1 LRQEGPGSRRAMKTD
16 RPSVPKLLAAALAVA
31 LLGLGPAPADEQAS
45 SGEHEQLDTEHIFGF
60 TEGAYIGEKGEQEIE
75 NTAVER
81 FGKSRPYSFIENET
95 AFRYVIPG
103 DIRFS
108 FGTLVEGYA
117 IEQGLGPSQRRGFGF
132 EGATGEVRWQPL
144 QQSKSFP
151 LDLTLSFSPQWS
163 RIDEATGEEA
173 DTYSGQAAIL
183 ATVRIVPDKL
193 FLGFNLI
200 CEPAITRDLDGWQND
215 SSFEV
220 SLAAAYA
227 VVADVFVGAEIRH
240 LNGSEQGL
248 FSSHALYFGPSLYAK
263 LSETFAIKVAWSEQ
277 VPDGPNG
284 RLDLENFERHQAVL
298 LLVKSF

>member
-1 LRQEGPGSRRAMKTD
+1 MESRVRAAHEKH
-16 RPSVPKLLAAALAVA
+16 RPFVSTLLAVPLAIA
-31 LLGLGPAPADEQAS
+31 ILGLGSLQA
-45 SGEHEQLDTEHIFGF
+45 HEATNRGGPEELDTEHIFGF
-60 TEGAYIGEKGEQEIE
+60 TEGAYIGEKGEKEIE

-81 FGKSRPYSFIENET
+81 FGKSRAYSFFENET

-117 IEQGLGPSQRRGFGF
+117 IQEGLGPSQRTGFGF

-144 QQSKSFP
+144 QQSKGLP

-163 RIDEATGEEA
+163 RIDDATGEEA

-183 ATVRIVPDKL
+183 AVAAIDPDKL
-193 FLGFNLI
+193 YVGFNFI
-200 CEPAITRDLDGWQND
+200 CEPAMTRDFDGWRNN
-215 SSFEV
+215 SSLEV

-227 VVADVFVGAEIRH
+227 VVPGIFAGAEIRH

-263 LSETFAIKVAWSEQ
+263 LSDTFAIKVAWSEQ
-277 VPDGPNG
+277 VPDGLNG
-284 RLDLENFERHQAVL
+284 RLDLENFARHQALL

>member
-1 LRQEGPGSRRAMKTD
+1 MKTY
-16 RPSVPKLLAAALAVA
+16 RPSVPKPLAVALAVA
-31 LLGLGPAPADEQAS
+31 LLGIGPAHADEEAKS
-45 SGEHEQLDTEHIFGF
+45 SEHEELDTEHIFGF

-81 FGKSRPYSFIENET
+81 FGKSRAYSFFENET

-103 DIRFS
+103 NIRFS
-108 FGTLVEGYA
+108 FGTLVDGYA
-117 IEQGLGPSQRRGFGF
+117 IQEGLGLSQRTGFGF

-144 QQSKSFP
+144 QQSKSLP
-151 LDLTLSFSPQWS
+151 LDLTLSFSPQWN
-163 RIDEATGEEA
+163 RIDDATGQEA
-173 DTYSGQAAIL
+173 NTYSGQAAIL
-183 ATVRIVPDKL
+183 ATVGIVPDKL

-200 CEPAITRDLDGWQND
+200 CEPSVTGDFDAWRNN
-215 SSFEV
+215 SSLEV

-227 VVADVFVGAEIRH
+227 VVPGVFVGAEIRH

-284 RLDLENFERHQAVL
+284 RLDLENFERHQALL

>member
-1 LRQEGPGSRRAMKTD
+1 MKTD
-16 RPSVPKLLAAALAVA
+16 RPPVPKLLAVALAVA
-31 LLGLGPAPADEQAS
+31 LLGLGPAQADEKAS

-81 FGKSRPYSFIENET
+81 FGKSRPYSFFENET

-103 DIRFS
+103 DVRFS

-117 IEQGLGPSQRRGFGF
+117 IEQGPGPSQRTGFGF

-144 QQSKSFP
+144 QQSKGAP

-183 ATVRIVPDKL
+183 ATVAAIVPDKL
-193 FLGFNLI
+193 YRWVQPYLRTGHN
-200 CEPAITRDLDGWQND
+200 PR
-215 SSFEV
+215 S
-220 SLAAAYA
+220 
-227 VVADVFVGAEIRH
+227 
-240 LNGSEQGL
+240 
-248 FSSHALYFGPSLYAK
+248 
-263 LSETFAIKVAWSEQ
+263 
-277 VPDGPNG
+277 
-284 RLDLENFERHQAVL
+284 
-298 LLVKSF
+298 

>member
-1 LRQEGPGSRRAMKTD
+1 MKTY
-16 RPSVPKLLAAALAVA
+16 RPSVPKPLAVALAVA
-31 LLGLGPAPADEQAS
+31 LLGIGPAHADEEATS
-45 SGEHEQLDTEHIFGF
+45 AEHEELDTEHIFGF

-81 FGKSRPYSFIENET
+81 FGKSRAYSFFENET

-103 DIRFS
+103 NIRFS
-108 FGTLVEGYA
+108 FGTLVDGYA
-117 IEQGLGPSQRRGFGF
+117 IQEGLGLSQRTGFGF

-144 QQSKSFP
+144 QQSKSLP
-151 LDLTLSFSPQWS
+151 LDLTLSFSPQWN
-163 RIDEATGEEA
+163 RIDDATGQETN
-173 DTYSGQAAIL
+173 TYSGQAAIL
-183 ATVRIVPDKL
+183 ATVGIVPDKL

-200 CEPAITRDLDGWQND
+200 CEPSVTGDFDAWRNN
-215 SSFEV
+215 SSLEV

-227 VVADVFVGAEIRH
+227 VVPGVFVGAEIRH
-240 LNGSEQGL
+240 LNASEQGL

-284 RLDLENFERHQAVL
+284 RLDLENFERHQALL

>member
-1 LRQEGPGSRRAMKTD
+1 MKTY
-16 RPSVPKLLAAALAVA
+16 RPRVPRPLAVA
-31 LLGLGPAPADEQAS
+31 LAVGLLALRPAQAHEAAS
-45 SGEHEQLDTEHIFGF
+45 PGEHEELDTEHIFGF

-81 FGKSRPYSFIENET
+81 FGKSRPYSFFENET

-103 DIRFS
+103 DVRFS

-117 IEQGLGPSQRRGFGF
+117 VQEGPGPSQRTGFGF

-144 QQSKSFP
+144 QQSKGAP

-163 RIDEATGEEA
+163 RIDDATGEEA

-183 ATVRIVPDKL
+183 AVAAIDPGKL
-193 FLGFNLI
+193 YVGFNFI
-200 CEPAITRDLDGWQND
+200 CEPAITRDLDGWQNNN
-215 SSFEV
+215 SLEV
-220 SLAAAYA
+220 SLAASYA
-227 VVADVFVGAEIRH
+227 AAPGIFVGAEIRH

-263 LSETFAIKVAWSEQ
+263 LSETFAMKVTWSEQ
-277 VPDGPNG
+277 VPDGLNR
-284 RLDLENFERHQAVL
+284 RLDLENFERHQALL